1 MRDVFLCV
9 LWFSFRTFLMLT
21 IVNFDILIVFKE
33 LIYFA
38 LRDVVKHDSLSIQ
51 LLHF

>member
-9 LWFSFRTFLMLT
+9 LWFSLCTLLKLT
-21 IVNFDILIVFKE
+21 VVNFDILIVFKE
-33 LIYFA
+33 LIDFA
-38 LRDVVKHDSLSIQ
+38 LGDVVKHDSLSIQ